1 MAASV
6 LVVGLSAGAIA
17 PGAQAQSIQAQSIQ
31 AQTTPAQTRVPLPVQ
46 APPTDA
52 ETDVAQLLAELAR
65 PDQNRWRRI
74 ERQILRTWSR
84 SGSAT
89 ADYLFQ
95 RGQAALRAGRPRD
108 AIAHFSAVLD
118 HSPDFAEAWNA
129 RATAWYMDNRLGQS
143 MADIEQALARNPQHF
158 AALAGMG
165 MILEQVGRLEEAR
178 AAYAAAHEIHPHRP
192 SVREALARLELAL
205 GGRAL

>member
-1 MAASV
+1 MLVAGVLAAGLPAGLTATAARAQTLAPV
-6 LVVGLSAGAIA
+6 LV
-17 PGAQAQSIQAQSIQ
+17 QAQ
-31 AQTTPAQTRVPLPVQ
+31 P
-46 APPTDA
+46 A
-52 ETDVAQLLAELAR
+52 ETENDVAHLLAELAR

-74 ERQILRTWSR
+74 ERQILSAWSR

-95 RGQAALRAGRPRD
+95 RGQVALRAGRPRD

-165 MILEQVGRLEEAR
+165 MILEQVGKLEEAR
-178 AAYAAAHEIHPHRP
+178 EAYAAAHEIHPHRP
-192 SVREALARLELAL
+192 GVREALERLELAL